1 MKKTGGPCAPPPPR
15 PGLGLATR
23 LRAVLLASPVSP
35 SFRPRRPS
43 LLAAP
48 AWLSS
53 WPARLCP
60 QAWGQ
65 PCPPD
70 ASAPAS
76 NPRSGMGSG
85 DHSSLGPET
94 LGRLLPL
101 PSTSCWW
108 LPASGH
114 QGLGSLSNC
123 QPHAIG
129 TSRWAFPITPP
140 QQLLGSTAR
149 PRLREGMGLCRPG
162 GPSCPAS
169 TCFYCPP
176 HGGSQ
181 DPGAW
186 KEAVPQEP
194 KKVSTS
200 IIGALEPYH
209 QASDGAASAR
219 PPAPRGRPGGASRW
233 RCAVCSHLGQQG
245 PLLTCRSLSHPYT
258 AHSSR

>member
-1 MKKTGGPCAPPPPR
+1 MKKTGGPCAPPRPR

-65 PCPPD
+65 PQHRHPTRGVEWGRETTAAWAQRPW
-70 ASAPAS
+70 A
-76 NPRSGMGSG
+76 G
-85 DHSSLGPET
+85 SSL
-94 LGRLLPL
+94 
-101 PSTSCWW
+101 C
-108 LPASGH
+108 PAHPAGGFQPQVTKGWGH
-114 QGLGSLSNC
+114 CPTAS
-123 QPHAIG
+123 P
-129 TSRWAFPITPP
+129 T
-140 QQLLGSTAR
+140 LLGPLAGPFPSPPPTAATG
-149 PRLREGMGLCRPG
+149 EHCQAQAQG
-162 GPSCPAS
+162 GDGALPTRWTLLSS
-169 TCFYCPP
+169 IYMFLLPP

-200 IIGALEPYH
+200 IIGALEPSH
-209 QASDGAASAR
+209 QASDGAAGAR
-219 PPAPRGRPGGASRW
+219 PPSPVADRVGPAGGAVLSAVTWDSR
-233 RCAVCSHLGQQG
+233 G
-245 PLLTCRSLSHPYT
+245 PF
-258 AHSSR
+258 

>member
-1 MKKTGGPCAPPPPR
+1 
-15 PGLGLATR
+15 
-23 LRAVLLASPVSP
+23 
-35 SFRPRRPS
+35 
-43 LLAAP
+43 
-48 AWLSS
+48 
-53 WPARLCP
+53 
-60 QAWGQ
+60 
-65 PCPPD
+65 
-70 ASAPAS
+70 
-76 NPRSGMGSG
+76 MGSG

-129 TSRWAFPITPP
+129 TSRWAFPIPP
-140 QQLLGSTAR
+140 PTAATGEHCQAQAQGGDGALPTRWTLLSSIYMFLL
-149 PRLREGMGLCRPG
+149 P
-162 GPSCPAS
+162 
-169 TCFYCPP
+169 PP

-219 PPAPRGRPGGASRW
+219 PPAPVADRVGPAGGAVLSAVTWDSR
-233 RCAVCSHLGQQG
+233 G
-245 PLLTCRSLSHPYT
+245 PF
-258 AHSSR
+258 

>member
-1 MKKTGGPCAPPPPR
+1 
-15 PGLGLATR
+15 
-23 LRAVLLASPVSP
+23 
-35 SFRPRRPS
+35 
-43 LLAAP
+43 
-48 AWLSS
+48 
-53 WPARLCP
+53 
-60 QAWGQ
+60 
-65 PCPPD
+65 
-70 ASAPAS
+70 
-76 NPRSGMGSG
+76 MGSG

-129 TSRWAFPITPP
+129 TSRWAFPIPP
-140 QQLLGSTAR
+140 LNGSYWGALPGPGSGRGWGSADQVDPPVQHLHVSTA
-149 PRLREGMGLCRPG
+149 
-162 GPSCPAS
+162 
-169 TCFYCPP
+169 PP

-219 PPAPRGRPGGASRW
+219 PPAPVADRVGPAGGAVLSAVTWDSR
-233 RCAVCSHLGQQG
+233 G
-245 PLLTCRSLSHPYT
+245 PF
-258 AHSSR
+258 

>member
-94 LGRLLPL
+94 LGRLLLL

-129 TSRWAFPITPP
+129 TSRWAFPIPP
-140 QQLLGSTAR
+140 QRQLLGSTSR

-200 IIGALEPYH
+200 IIGALEPSH
-209 QASDGAASAR
+209 QASDGAAGAR
-219 PPAPRGRPGGASRW
+219 PPAPVADRVGPAGGAVLSAVTWDSR
-233 RCAVCSHLGQQG
+233 G
-245 PLLTCRSLSHPYT
+245 PF
-258 AHSSR
+258 